1 MCYQLKQLC
10 IPTVSPSLPSLGT
23 EKHAKKNEILVSDLT
38 QDFLQALI
46 WRIFRK
52 DLKKKQKKTD
62 LLLARTQTTDNSMDR
77 YKGLG

>member
-52 DLKKKQKKTD
+52 DKKKTKKTD